1 MTTTCFINSFDY
13 TEAFVNA
20 TGSYTGSSLNGIY
33 MITGT
38 VTLAATPKIN
48 KPFDD
53 RYNTDFGRGRLVE
66 IELFGS
72 KANIMGTTYILTA
85 RFDPQTTRITITVG
99 CILALLNSRT
109 PENLAICVQAEQGV
123 PIDTAV
129 DILLGAAGVTMKSIN
144 IVNGQDLLE
153 PLLLGESQGLINTAA
168 QLAAASGYYLWQN
181 KEGVV
186 ETQAM
191 DVTATP
197 DSQIAFER
205 ARLEMQRLAETELP
219 YTKIIIRGTTTE
231 LEELPAQEIVQAGE
245 YDPNTNSFTNKT
257 TITRDFVNRTI
268 TTNKVEG
275 FDIFQTITETVEQYE
290 PIANITSLNG
300 VVASPNECLPPDEGR
315 LVSRTTSVIRNAAV
329 AFASCEAHN
338 QESLDVVE
346 QDGGFFASGTSVRT
360 ISEVW
365 DYQLSPAVIED
376 SKETILNL
384 APATDFSTT
393 PGSISL
399 SPFAGPTAPSP
410 SAATAGDTGDR
421 VTYTRTITDQRGV
434 VSPIFCHWT
443 LGNNALL
450 AEFADTAIP
459 PSGTANSTII
469 EKEVVIWNKNT
480 DNQWRSERNVERSK
494 IVIDQTEF
502 VSRAN
507 AAETLEDIAIAKNGA
522 FSRVNIV
529 SEEKSDD
536 TPPDP
541 GRFPPRYTQKETD
554 YERIFNVV
562 GFGSASEERILTKN
576 LDVFGEVDAT
586 TQRIGRA
593 NAIQSWGKN
602 KGSQI
607 TSEFYSV
614 DRPLAKV
621 TIFDT
626 PDSLSPYPIETYY
639 IDNPSISISPE
650 NFVFSGL
657 GLFINATDGPSLD
670 TLAEVD
676 VTNLIG
682 FLDGGSYNT
691 FFYTPV
697 NEDYTLPNFIFRGTG
712 VNGENIYSNTENTS
726 LYFELGADQLRL
738 DTGTAPALAA
748 VSSANRQ
755 EVFINSLGQPV
766 ANGNLLVPPFTPNA
780 LPLVTILDQTGT
792 SQVQYTTSTVSEPLL
807 CTKYAFTKTFQIFS
821 PATHI
826 AEQCTRELDT
836 QFNPRLPVIGSNEE
850 LPWLDLENN
859 AYIAFVDGP

>member
-1 MTTTCFINSFDY
+1 
-13 TEAFVNA
+13 
-20 TGSYTGSSLNGIY
+20 

-53 RYNTDFGRGRLVE
+53 RYNTDFGRGKLVE
-66 IELFGS
+66 IELFGER
-72 KANIMGTTYILTA
+72 ANIMGTTYILTA

-129 DILLGAAGVTMKSIN
+129 DILLDAAGVTMKSIN

-168 QLAAASGYYLWQN
+168 QLSAASGYYLWQN

-191 DVTATP
+191 DITATP
-197 DSQIAFER
+197 SSQTAFER
-205 ARLEMQRLAETELP
+205 SRLEVQRLAETELP
-219 YTKIIIRGTTTE
+219 YTKIIIRGTKTE
-231 LEELPAQEIVQAGE
+231 LEELPTQEIIQAGE

-275 FDIFQTITETVEQYE
+275 FDVFQTITETVKQYE
-290 PIANITSLNG
+290 PILNISSLNG
-300 VVASPNECLPPDEGR
+300 VVAEPNECLPPDEGR
-315 LVSRTTSVIRNAAV
+315 LVSRTTSIIRNAAV
-329 AFASCEAHN
+329 AFSSCEAHN
-338 QESLDVVE
+338 QESLDIVGQE
-346 QDGGFFASGTSVRT
+346 GGFFASGTSTRT
-360 ISEVW
+360 TLEVW
-365 DYQLSPAVIED
+365 EYQLSPAVIED
-376 SKETILNL
+376 SKETILTLN
-384 APATDFSTT
+384 PTTDFSTT

-410 SAATAGDTGDR
+410 STATASDSGDR

-434 VSPIFCHWT
+434 VAPIFCHWT
-443 LGNNALL
+443 LGNNELL
-450 AEFADTAIP
+450 SEFTDTAIP
-459 PSGTANSTII
+459 PSGTTNSTII
-469 EKEVVIWNKNT
+469 EKEVVIWNKNK
-480 DNQWRSERNVERSK
+480 DGQWRSERNVERSR
-494 IVIDQTEF
+494 ILVDQTEF
-502 VSRAN
+502 ISKGN
-507 AAETLEDIAIAKNGA
+507 AAQDLTEISTAKNGA
-522 FSRVNIV
+522 FSRINII
-529 SEEKSDD
+529 SEEKTDD

-541 GRFPPRYTQKETD
+541 GRFPPRFTQKETD

-562 GFGSASEERILTKN
+562 GFGSSSEERILTRN
-576 LDVFGEVDAT
+576 LDIFGEVDST

-614 DRPLAKV
+614 DRPLAKI

-657 GLFINATDGPSLD
+657 GLFINATDGPSLS

-676 VTNLIG
+676 VTGFIG
-682 FLDGGSYNT
+682 FLDTGAYNT
-691 FFYTPV
+691 FTYIPV
-697 NEDYTLPNFIFRGTG
+697 VEDFSQSNFIFRGTG
-712 VNGENIYSNTENTS
+712 SSGESIYSNTQDTS

-738 DTGTAPALAA
+738 DTGTAPAVAA
-748 VSSANRQ
+748 VSSAVRQ

-792 SQVQYTTSTVSEPLL
+792 SQVQYTTSTVTEPLL

-821 PATHI
+821 PAKHI

-836 QFNPRLPVIGSNEE
+836 QFNSRLAVIGSNEE